1 MSSRSR
7 DSLRTTLVLVFAVLA
22 SSGVT
27 LALFASSLEA
37 ATPTPAPAVAPT
49 TSPKATPKTT
59 TTKTSPSPSPKT
71 SPSPEA
77 AMPLTNDASTTA
89 RLKDRIDR
97 ILEEQKQQVKGS
109 ATQVPSDAT
118 ALIGEVLRS
127 TERTVTVRAAN
138 TTETLTVSKDVPL
151 IKARRKI
158 TLEDIAVGDWVIGIG
173 TRSSEGFV
181 PTQVMV
187 YAQSLRPRP
196 HVTAFGTIKSVN
208 RTKVDIQLAS
218 DQSVRTFQLD
228 KDSVLEDNAG
238 QPLVVADLDTDLQV
252 LAVGF
257 ETNQRLM
264 LKKLRLLVPTKG
276 L

>member
-1 MSSRSR
+1 MTTRSSH
-7 DSLRTTLVLVFAVLA
+7 SLRTTLVLTFAVLA

-37 ATPTPAPAVAPT
+37 ASPTPSPAST
-49 TSPKATPKTT
+49 PKATPKTT
-59 TTKTSPSPSPKT
+59 PAVKASASPTPKL
-71 SPSPEA
+71 SPSPESA
-77 AMPLTNDASTTA
+77 IPLTNDASTTA

-118 ALIGEVLRS
+118 AIIGEVLRA
-127 TERTVTVRAAN
+127 TERTLTLRAAN
-138 TTETLTVSKDVPL
+138 TTETLTISKDVPL
-151 IKARRKI
+151 VKARRKI
-158 TLEDIAVGDWVIGIG
+158 TLEEVAVGDWVIGIG
-173 TRSSEGFV
+173 TRSTEGFL

-196 HVTAFGTIKSVN
+196 HVTAFGTIKAVT
-208 RTKVDIQLAS
+208 RAKVDIQLAS
-218 DQSVRTFQLD
+218 DQSIRTFQLD